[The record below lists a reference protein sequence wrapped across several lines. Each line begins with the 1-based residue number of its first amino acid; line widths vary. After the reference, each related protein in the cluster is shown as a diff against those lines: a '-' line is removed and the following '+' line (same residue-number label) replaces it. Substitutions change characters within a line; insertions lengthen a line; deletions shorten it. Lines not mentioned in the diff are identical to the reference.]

1 MKRIWPYRHSVSMKA
16 ISLFIAMALSMYF
29 LPLNAIGAV
38 DVGDIPYGVEAG
50 GGDYA
55 PLEIDTFTVPAHLGE
70 IKYTFK
76 GKSKKFIVHLQDA
89 HCNHFAQ
96 RKISDIIAY
105 LNREYGIR
113 MMNLEGGAG
122 EYDLDVFTS
131 ITGEAIR
138 KEVADYFV
146 KKGEINGA
154 ELFAIN
160 NPDKVMLWGIEDRDL
175 YLANLKVYRDSLG
188 YKEEVDKYIGQLD
201 YILNNLKR
209 HIYTPELLKMDMV
222 YGAYKAGNKTFR
234 EYLEFLM
241 ESAGKRGV
249 DIERFEN
256 LYLLSEAM
264 RQEETI
270 DFKKANIER
279 SVLVDELKNSL
290 SKNDIKVLVAKT
302 LDFKTKRLSR
312 KAFYGYL
319 LEKAKKLGFDL
330 GRFPSLSSYIEY
342 VSNYE
347 AVNRSKVMD
356 ELDALEAAI
365 KEKLYQNDVQRELN
379 MLSRNLTLTRNIF
392 DISLTKS
399 DYKYYLENTSSFD
412 TNNFRAFIEKQALRY
427 KIKARADPAVTR
439 LDDHREEIS
448 KFYEYSFKRDDV
460 FIRNIRFSE
469 TGRGGLKTA
478 VIMTGGF
485 HTENLLDLFEKEG
498 ISYISILPK
507 FTIEKNYE
515 NPYFDIL
522 AGQTTDVQRMLRSV
536 IAQAAMLQ
544 VPSKLSQLGEDVWG
558 KAGVDAF
565 NAEVA
570 IRTMARE
577 GYRVTVT
584 DAAGREQFT
593 VGEGI
598 EIRLDPWQVAD
609 IAHEVTIDRPIAE
622 AIERGDFENLDD
634 VAPGTRDRVVDFLRK
649 KAVAARAL
657 GRADAAKI
665 LENIADSLSR
675 VRIRLL
681 KGVEGFEGHAGGM
694 GIYINK
700 SVVIDANGK
709 INGDKLASILAHEA
723 VGGYAH
729 DHGVSRL
736 VEEML
741 LGRGSTDNELAKR
754 LTIAGAM
761 RTAPVW
767 EITSREERLEGGRD
781 FAAVGSADWGSL
793 TDAQRLDLLRKWQ
806 AEGKELTFEIDFG
819 GTLDT
824 ISGRIME
831 GEGAD
836 MGIEDMPGVGL
847 ATKIID
853 SRLGIERP
861 IIISDVR
868 GVTVAGEEAAAPEEA
883 AKEEPSLRTDEIELK
898 WADNATFEN
907 FEISGLSREFEE
919 DLPEVMKGIFEM
931 SKSEIGEYFH
941 MNKTV
946 LVKNVRYIKSGAAK
960 HVLRVEADV
969 DGQRRVFGL
978 RLMYASMDAPTK
990 NQVDMLNRE
999 AQKEIERFNEFR
1011 ILDGVAIFVKRSI
1024 NLRTPEKMRFVEDG
1038 SRLDRFLDTKR
1049 IVAATLGEFA
1059 EGKDL
1064 FQIDNIEE
1072 MEEAYIEAIH
1082 TIMRGWLLTHYNSR
1096 GVSIGDL
1103 KGENFVKLDVA
1114 GMEEPVV
1121 YIDLGMPQEYTLNDL
1136 MIAMKEMLSGSRIYK
1151 MKEAS
1156 EKGSGDLWIART
1168 TVDQAIVGI
1177 SNFFRRESP
1186 DKTVKMGKKVADL
1199 KTEINRDMP
1208 ILQYM
1213 QEVLSKPD
1221 LSEEDVEI
1229 TYYWAYGIVDVM
1241 KRAAAAGV
1249 AVAEGAPVEV
1259 RQKATVASFEG
1270 ANRKS
1275 DTVRTVVGVPSEM
1288 NPADVQKVLREINR
1302 ALAKGGYG
1310 EREDTHQVIVFM
1322 MDTADAAKTDENMKE
1337 AMEKAQ
1343 KELSPGGRVILFAP
1357 QIEEGPELAQIAKDR
1372 YAEQENITVVPDAY
1386 SDSAPMMNEYPDLC
1400 VRAGLAR
1407 HIAFYYNGNDKPAA
1421 LAAINDLLR
1430 QVSAN
1435 EGIEDIR
1442 QLLDVLRP
1450 LMVKAIDFEE
1460 VSEWME
1466 SQEAVAVSL

>member
-1 MKRIWPYRHSVSMKA
+1 MKSVWPYGHSVSMKA
-16 ISLFIAMALSMYF
+16 ISVIIAMALSMYF
-29 LPLNAIGAV
+29 LPRSAIGAV
-38 DVGDIPYGVEAG
+38 DAGDIPYAVGADT
-50 GGDYA
+50 GDFA

-76 GKSKKFIVHLQDA
+76 GRSKKFIVHLQDA

-113 MMNLEGGAG
+113 MINLEGGAG

-146 KKGEINGA
+146 KKGEVNGA
-154 ELFAIN
+154 ELFAID
-160 NPDKVMLWGIEDRDL
+160 NPDKVTLWGIEDRDL

-188 YKEEVDKYIGQLD
+188 YKGEVDKYIGQLD
-201 YILNNLKR
+201 HILNNLKR
-209 HIYTPELLKMDMV
+209 HIYTPELLKMDMA
-222 YGAYKAGNKTFR
+222 YGAYKTGDKTFR
-234 EYLEFLM
+234 EYLEFLI
-241 ESAGKRGV
+241 ENAARRGIS
-249 DIERFEN
+249 IEQFEN

-270 DFKKANIER
+270 DFKKANLER
-279 SVLVDELKNSL
+279 SVLVEELKNSL

-319 LEKAKKLGFDL
+319 LEKAEKLGFDL
-330 GRFPSLSSYIEY
+330 SRFPSLASYIEY

-356 ELDALEAAI
+356 ELNALEAAI
-365 KEKLYQNDVQRELN
+365 KEKLYRNDVQRELSA
-379 MLSRNLTLTRNIF
+379 LSRNLTLMRNIF
-392 DISLTKS
+392 DISLTKA
-399 DYKYYLENTSSFD
+399 DYKYYLENTSSFGV
-412 TNNFRAFIEKQALRY
+412 NNFLVFIEKQAPRY
-427 KIKARADPAVTR
+427 RIKARPDPPVTR

-460 FIRNIRFSE
+460 FIRNIRFAEVS
-469 TGRGGLKTA
+469 RGGFMTA

-544 VPSKLSQLGEDVWG
+544 VPSKLSSLGRDVWG

-565 NAEVA
+565 NADVA
-570 IRTMARE
+570 IQAMVRE
-577 GYRVTVT
+577 GYQVTVT
-584 DAAGREQFT
+584 DANGREQFT
-593 VGEGI
+593 VGKGI
-598 EIRLDPWQVAD
+598 KMRLDPWQVAD
-609 IAHEVTIDRPIAE
+609 LAHEVIIDRPIAE
-622 AIERGDFENLDD
+622 AIARGDFENLDD
-634 VAPGTRDRVVDFLRK
+634 VAPGTRTRVTDFLRN
-649 KAVAARAL
+649 KAAAARAL
-657 GRADAAKI
+657 GRTDAAET
-665 LENIADSLSR
+665 LESIADSLSAVR
-675 VRIRLL
+675 VNLL
-681 KGVEGFEGHAGGM
+681 IGVEGFEGHAGGM
-694 GIYINK
+694 GIHINK
-700 SVVIDANGK
+700 SAVTNADGS
-709 INGDKLASILAHEA
+709 INADKLASILAHEA
-723 VGGYAH
+723 VAGYAH
-729 DHGVSRL
+729 DHGVSHL

-741 LGRGSTDNELAKR
+741 LGRGITDNELAKR

-781 FAAVGSADWGSL
+781 FAAAGTANWGTL
-793 TDAQRLDLLRKWQ
+793 TDAQKLDLLRRWQ
-806 AEGKELTFEIDFG
+806 AAGKELVFEVDFG
-819 GTLDT
+819 GVTDT
-824 ISGRIME
+824 ETGKIME
-831 GEGAD
+831 GEDA
-836 MGIEDMPGVGL
+836 IENQGGGVGFVVRMMD
-847 ATKIID
+847 AK
-853 SRLGIERP
+853 LGIERP
-861 IIISDVR
+861 IILANVLN
-868 GVTVAGEEAAAPEEA
+868 VTVAGEEAAAPEEA
-883 AKEEPSLRTDEIELK
+883 AERGPSLRADEMELT
-898 WADNATFEN
+898 WDENVTFEN
-907 FEISGLSREFEE
+907 FDKSELDIGFEE
-919 DLPEVMKGIFEM
+919 EIPEVIKGIVEM
-931 SKSEIGEYFH
+931 MKSDIGEYFS
-941 MNKTV
+941 MNKAM
-946 LVKNVRYIKSGAAK
+946 LIKSVRFIKSGASK
-960 HVLRVEADV
+960 HVLKVEADV

-978 RLMYASMDAPTK
+978 RLMFGTTYKSVRSQLDIIEK
-990 NQVDMLNRE
+990 G
-999 AQKEIERFNEFR
+999 AQDEIDKFEQFR
-1011 ILDGVAIFVKRSI
+1011 DLDGVAIFVKRSV
-1024 NLRTPEKMRFVEDG
+1024 NLHTPEKRRFVEEG
-1038 SRLDRFLDTKR
+1038 SRLDQFIDIKR
-1049 IVAATLGEFA
+1049 IGVATIGEFA

-1064 FQIDNIEE
+1064 FQIKDMEE
-1072 MEEAYIEAIH
+1072 LEEAYINSIH
-1082 TIMRGWLLTHYNSR
+1082 TIMRGWLLTHRNGT

-1103 KGENFVKLDVA
+1103 KGENFVKLDGP

-1121 YIDLGMPQEYTLNDL
+1121 YIDLGMPEEYSLND
-1136 MIAMKEMLSGSRIYK
+1136 MIEAIENMLRISRLYK
-1151 MKEAS
+1151 MKEAA
-1156 EKGSGDLWIART
+1156 EKGSGEIWANRMAMDHI
-1168 TVDQAIVGI
+1168 IVGI

-1186 DKTVKMGKKVADL
+1186 NKTVRMGKKVSDL
-1199 KTEINRDMP
+1199 KREIDRDMP

-1213 QEVLSKPD
+1213 QEVLSKAD
-1221 LSEEDVEI
+1221 LSQEDLGI
-1229 TYYWAYGIVDVM
+1229 TYYQAYGRIEEE
-1241 KRAAAAGV
+1241 KRAAEAAEAAGV
-1249 AVAEGAPVEV
+1249 PVDV
-1259 RQKATVASFEG
+1259 RQKATIASFEG
-1270 ANRKS
+1270 VNRKS
-1275 DTVRTVVGVPSEM
+1275 DTVRTVVAVPAEM
-1288 NPADVQKVLREINR
+1288 NPADVQKVLSEINR
-1302 ALAKGGYG
+1302 ALAGSGFG
-1310 EREDTHQVIVFM
+1310 ERADNRQVTVFE
-1322 MDTADAAKTDENMKE
+1322 MDKADAEKTDENMKE

-1343 KELSPGGRVILFAP
+1343 KDLPPGGRVILFAP
-1357 QIEEGPELAQIAKDR
+1357 QIEAGPELARVAKDR

-1386 SDSAPMMNEYPDLC
+1386 SDSAPMMDEYPDLC

-1421 LAAINDLLR
+1421 LAAINDILS

-1435 EGIEDIR
+1435 ESISDIR